1 MISIIITIYNREAT
15 VEAAIESCLNQ
26 TFKNYEIILV
36 DDGSSD
42 NSAKKVEKYLSG
54 NVKYF
59 YQHNQG
65 AAAAKNR
72 GVSEATYD
80 YVTFLDSDDT
90 YFSENTLQNISV
102 HIRNRPDFIC
112 TKRILI
118 RKKDSDIIAEN
129 NQIDSSIDFY
139 KYMLESPLN
148 YAGHN
153 PYVFKKSCFLHAGGF
168 DANSKWG
175 DALIFWRRFFKLNP
189 KIAIVAEPGYIYN
202 QIDDNSVSRK
212 RNSIY
217 YETALDVMYRCY
229 KENVRDIFSLK
240 VEKNW
245 QLIFMLYALKSR
257 TPKNILKMIA
267 LLCTGRFYFIPKAI
281 KYILETKVIK

>member
-1 MISIIITIYNREAT
+1 MISIIITVFNRQDT
-15 VEAAIESCLNQ
+15 VEAAIESCLSQN
-26 TFKNYEIILV
+26 FSKYEIIII
-36 DDGSSD
+36 DDGSTD
-42 NSAKKVEKYLSG
+42 QSAEKIEKYLCQ
-54 NVKYF
+54 NVRYF
-59 YQHNQG
+59 YQDNQG
-65 AAAAKNR
+65 AASAKNR
-72 GVSEATYD
+72 GVQEASYQ

-90 YFSENTLQNISV
+90 YFSENTLKNISV
-102 HIRNRPDFIC
+102 HIESKPDFIC

-129 NQIDSSIDFY
+129 KQIDSSVNFY
-139 KYMLESPLN
+139 KFMLESPLN

-153 PYVFKKSCFLHAGGF
+153 PYVFKKSCFLQVGGF

-189 KIAIVAEPGYIYN
+189 KIAIVSEPGYIYN

-212 RNSIY
+212 RNSSY
-217 YETALDVMYRCY
+217 YDTALEVMYRCY
-229 KENVRDIFSLK
+229 KENLRDIFSLK

-245 QLIFMLYALKSR
+245 QLIFILYALKSR
-257 TPKNILKMIA
+257 TPKNILKMSV
-267 LLCTGRFYFIPKAI
+267 LLCTGRFYFIPRAI